1 MFLSSFWETP
11 SRAPRKFPLPRLPG
25 RDEAPAMTAPAAI
38 GPVRPG
44 YDLLDGAEER
54 IRALS
59 YRYDGPIPELERRG
73 AERNL
78 AARREAARRPAGL
91 VACLRA
97 DVSSLEARV
106 ELHRRVWLKYVRWAC
121 ELRRAGQDP
130 RPRLDAAHHE
140 KAMVR
145 LIVHKF
151 GQAKAL
157 LAATERVA

>member
-1 MFLSSFWETP
+1 
-11 SRAPRKFPLPRLPG
+11 
-25 RDEAPAMTAPAAI
+25 MTAPAAI

-54 IRALS
+54 LRALA
-59 YRYDGPIPELERRG
+59 YRYDGPIPSHVRDA

-78 AARREAARRPAGL
+78 KTRREAARRPAGL
-91 VACLRA
+91 MACLRA
-97 DVSSLEARV
+97 DVASLEARV

-121 ELRRAGQDP
+121 ELRRAGDDP

-145 LIVHKF
+145 LIAQKLKEA
-151 GQAKAL
+151 QAL
-157 LAATERVA
+157 LAATERGA